1 MNSFSAHSRLKILS
15 ESQDLEFDLVI
26 IGGGIT
32 GAGIALDAASRGLT
46 ILLLEQVDFA
56 FGTSSRST
64 KLIHGGLRYLKQLE
78 FNLVR
83 EVGKERAILYQ
94 NARHLVRPEPML
106 LPVIIGG
113 SLGKT
118 TTALALWVY
127 EWLAGVKVSE
137 RRIMLDKQQC
147 LKKEP
152 LLDSKIV
159 QAGAIYTEYR
169 TDDARLTISVCKT
182 AIKYGA
188 RIVNHAEVT
197 ELLKV
202 NGIFS
207 GVKVLDRLSGQE
219 FTIKAKCIV
228 NSAGPWVD
236 QIRKQDGSL
245 QGKSLHLTKGVHLV
259 FPFNCLPVKQAVY
272 FDTEDGR
279 MIFAIPRGDITYLG
293 TTDTNYNGE
302 IDFPKVSKEDVQY
315 LLKAANRIFPS
326 IKLEVSHIE
335 SAWAGLRPL
344 IHEEGKNPSEL
355 SRKDE
360 LFISNSELISIA
372 GGKLTGF
379 RVMAK
384 RVTDKV
390 VELLAEKTKKNYQ
403 ACYTQ
408 DIQLSGGDFET
419 EDELTEFH
427 HQLFGEGKQVGISF
441 KRISQWI
448 DRYGKDANTVLDFAY
463 TLWPDVENKQLIPD
477 LAEMYYSIQ
486 EEMSAHPADYFIR
499 RTGQLYFQH
508 TLLEHSFDELYP
520 WFVKFAELSNDR
532 SAKYRE
538 EIWTEIK
545 AINQLKNLS

>member
-1 MNSFSAHSRLKILS
+1 MNPLAAHARLKILS
-15 ESQDLEFDLVI
+15 DSQELEFDLVI

-32 GAGIALDAASRGLT
+32 GAGIALDAASRGMT
-46 ILLLEQVDFA
+46 VLLLEKVDFA

-127 EWLAGVKVSE
+127 EWLAGVKVAE
-137 RRIMLDKQQC
+137 RRKMLDRHQC

-152 LLDSKIV
+152 LLDSSIV
-159 QAGAIYTEYR
+159 RAGAIYTEYR

-182 AIKYGA
+182 AVKYGA

-197 ELLKV
+197 ELIKENDL
-202 NGIFS
+202 IS
-207 GVKVLDRLSGQE
+207 GVRVLDRLSNQE
-219 FTIKAKCIV
+219 FTIKAKCFV
-228 NSAGPWVD
+228 NAAGPWVD
-236 QIRKQDGSL
+236 QIRKQDGSK

-259 FPFNCLPVKQAVY
+259 IPFERLPVKQAAY
-272 FDTEDGR
+272 FDSEDGR

-293 TTDTNYNGE
+293 TTDTNYTGV
-302 IDFPKVSKEDVQY
+302 IDSPKVSGEDIQY

-326 IKLEVSHIE
+326 INLNITDIQ

-360 LFISNSELISIA
+360 LFISNSQLISIA

-390 VELLAEKTKKNYQ
+390 VESLTKKTERKFQ
-403 ACYTQ
+403 ACFTQ
-408 DIQLSGGDFET
+408 DIQLSGANFET

-448 DRYGKDANTVLDFAY
+448 DRYGKDANTVLEHAY
-463 TLWPDVENKQLIPD
+463 TLWPDVEDKKLIPD

-508 TLLEHSFDELYP
+508 TILEQSFDELYP
-520 WFVKFAELSNDR
+520 WFVKFARLSEVDA
-532 SAKYRE
+532 AKYRE
-538 EIWTEIK
+538 EIWEEIK
-545 AINQLKNLS
+545 AINLLKNLS